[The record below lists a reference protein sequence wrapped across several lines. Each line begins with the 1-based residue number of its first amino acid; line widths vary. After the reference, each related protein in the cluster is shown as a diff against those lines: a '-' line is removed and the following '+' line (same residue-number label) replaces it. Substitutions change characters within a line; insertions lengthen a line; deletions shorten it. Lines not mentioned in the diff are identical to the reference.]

1 VDGIVWPGV
10 GTARGARLLA
20 LQWQLERTERWS
32 AEALLQHQFRQI
44 RALAD
49 HAVAQCSYYARHL
62 QAAGLSSV
70 GELTPETYLRWPRI
84 GKRAVSA
91 NQAGLAAARLPDGH
105 GAVAEVFTTG
115 STGEPTRV
123 LHSETSSFFPE
134 VLLVR
139 DHLWHS
145 RRFAEKFAAI
155 RFHAEEGRQPGWSPT
170 TAAAFATGEAVI
182 LSVTRDVGAQLDW
195 LLREEPAYLLTTPRN
210 LQALVLRSAETGRVP
225 RRLREA
231 ITYAEMPPDGLREQ
245 VRRVWQ
251 VPLTDSYSCRE
262 IGPLALQCPEA
273 GSYHVQAE
281 NVYLEILRPDGTP
294 CHPGELGRVVVTPLH
309 NFAMP
314 LLRYELGDIAA
325 PGGGCAC
332 GRGLP
337 VLQAIAGRV
346 RNMAHDPTGRWF
358 QPALGR
364 AIRSVP
370 IRQFQALQTSLSRF
384 EVRYV
389 AEQELDEAQVQLLT
403 AEMRRDLGYPFEIA
417 LTRVPS
423 IERSPGGKFEDFI
436 CLLPDA

>member
-1 VDGIVWPGV
+1 M
-10 GTARGARLLA
+10 LA
-20 LQWQLERTERWS
+20 MQWQLERTERWS
-32 AEALLQHQFRQI
+32 PEALLQHQFRQI
-44 RALAD
+44 RALAS
-49 HAVAQCSYYARHL
+49 HAIAQCQYYAGHL

-84 GKRAVSA
+84 AKRAVSE
-91 NQAGLAAARLPDGH
+91 NQAGLAAARLPEGH
-105 GAVAEVFTTG
+105 GAVTEVFTTG

-123 LHSETSSFFPE
+123 LHSEVSSFFPE
-134 VLLVR
+134 ALQMR

-155 RFHAEEGRQPGWSPT
+155 RFHAEEGRQPGWSQS

-182 LSVTRDVGAQLDW
+182 LSVTRDIGAQLDW

-231 ITYAEMPPDGLREQ
+231 ITYAEMPPEALREL

-251 VPLTDSYSCRE
+251 VALTDSYSCRE

-273 GSYHVQAE
+273 GTYHVQAE
-281 NVYLEILRPDGTP
+281 NVYLEVLRPDGTP
-294 CHPGELGRVVVTPLH
+294 CAPGELGRVVVTPLH

-337 VLQAIAGRV
+337 VLQGIAGRV

-364 AIRSVP
+364 AMRSVP
-370 IRQFQALQTSLSRF
+370 LRQFQVRQRSLSLL

-389 AEQELDEAQVQLLT
+389 ADRDLT
-403 AEMRRDLGYPFEIA
+403 AAESEILRSAMREDLGYPFEVA
-417 LTRVPS
+417 LEKVAA